1 MKIFMAIVVVALAAS
16 LAVQSMRV
24 SKLGAQND
32 AWQQQLAAAQA
43 QVEALEQRRPQA
55 SAVPTSDEVQTEL
68 LRLRNQAAQLKQAT
82 NELQKLRA
90 QAQQLQAAQQARSA
104 EVPAAATPTP
114 TAASAAVPR
123 ESWAFVGYATPEAAL
138 QSAIFS
144 MSQGDVQ
151 TFMASLSP
159 EEAQRVQKSFE
170 SKTPEQVAQEGQR
183 EMAKVKSFQVL
194 GREDLGPDR
203 VMLQVYAGGE
213 ERVQRILMQ
222 KIGEEWKWAGGTSR
236 RQQQQPAQ

>member
-1 MKIFMAIVVVALAAS
+1 MRAIIIIVVLGLAAA
-16 LAVQSMRV
+16 LVVQSMRV
-24 SKLGAQND
+24 SSLGAQSK
-32 AWQQQLAAAQA
+32 ALQQQLAAAQA
-43 QVEALEQRRPQA
+43 EVEALEQRRPQA
-55 SAVPTSDEVQTEL
+55 SAARTSDEVQTEL

-104 EVPAAATPTP
+104 EAPAATPTP
-114 TAASAAVPR
+114 TVASAAVPR
-123 ESWAFVGYATPEAAL
+123 ESWAFAGYATPEAAL

-159 EEAQRVQKSFE
+159 EEAQRMQKSFE

-194 GREDLGPDR
+194 GREDLAPDR
-203 VMLQVYAGGE
+203 VVLQVYAAGE
-213 ERVQRILMQ
+213 GRVQRVLMQ

-236 RQQQQPAQ
+236 RQQQPPPQ

>member
-1 MKIFMAIVVVALAAS
+1 MAIVILVLAAALAM
-16 LAVQSMRV
+16 QSMRV
-24 SKLGAQND
+24 SRLGAQH
-32 AWQQQLAAAQA
+32 AALQQQLTAAQA
-43 QVEALEQRRPQA
+43 QVEALEQRKPQA
-55 SAVPTSDEVQTEL
+55 STAPAPDEVQTEL

-104 EVPAAATPTP
+104 EAAPAATPTP
-114 TAASAAVPR
+114 TPNVASAPVPR
-123 ESWAFVGYATPEAAL
+123 ESWAFAGYATPEAAL

-151 TFMASLSP
+151 TFLASLSP

-170 SKTPEQVAQEGQR
+170 NKTPEQFAQDGQR
-183 EMAKVKSFQVL
+183 EMARVKSFQVL

-203 VMLQVYAGGE
+203 VMLQVYGAGE
-213 ERVQRILMQ
+213 ERVQRVIMQ

-236 RQQQQPAQ
+236 RQQQQQPQ